1 MKIRH
6 LRTKIVLIGIPLLLL
21 GFASLYAASN
31 VFLLPGFQKIEN
43 NEAINNVNRAV
54 DELNSRVSQ
63 LDQKASDW
71 SNWDDS
77 YQFVKD
83 HNKAYI
89 DSNLQNESLAILGI
103 DYMLF
108 FNSSNQL
115 VEMKHIQL
123 DSSDLPSLPLDQG
136 MKDIFG
142 PTSPLLQHSTITD
155 AHKGVV
161 NTPEGIIMIASRPIL
176 TSEVTGPSRGTL
188 VFAQY
193 LDASDEQVLANLT
206 HLKLTY
212 LPSNSLAVTKS
223 VPVYPSKTAKGTQ
236 WVSLLSDTQARA
248 FASIPDIYGKPSLAV
263 QVDLGRSIS
272 QQGHNSMQTFLLASF
287 LVGLLIIIVT
297 SSVLNRLI
305 VNRLLRLSS
314 QLQELKDV
322 QDSTKA
328 VTVSGNDEI
337 ASLGS
342 DINSL
347 LARLHNTYDLKQTN
361 TTLEQQV
368 NERTKELDDQL
379 DQMKRTN
386 SLMVD
391 RELRM
396 KELKQQNAKLRSQ
409 LGDDS
414 P

>member
-6 LRTKIVLIGIPLLLL
+6 LRTKIVLVSIPLLLL
-21 GFASLYAASN
+21 GFASLYVAST
-31 VFLLPGFQKIEN
+31 VFLLPGFQNIEN
-43 NEAINNVNRAV
+43 KAAINNVNRAI
-54 DELNSRVSQ
+54 DALNSHVSQ

-71 SNWDDS
+71 SIWDDT
-77 YQFVKD
+77 YGFMKD
-83 HNKAYI
+83 HNEKYI
-89 DSNLQNESLAILGI
+89 ASNLSNQSLANLGI

-115 VEMKHIQL
+115 VEMKHVQL
-123 DSSDLPSLPLDQG
+123 DSPDLPFLPLDQG
-136 MKDIFG
+136 MKDLFG
-142 PTSPLLQHSTITD
+142 PTSPLLQHSTLTD
-155 AHKGVV
+155 VHKGVV

-176 TSEVTGPSRGTL
+176 TSQATGPSRGTL

-193 LDASDEQVLANLT
+193 IHANDEQALANLT

-212 LPSNSLAVTKS
+212 LPSNNLAVTKS
-223 VPVYPSKTAKGTQ
+223 VPVYPSKTSKGTQ

-272 QQGHNSMQTFLLASF
+272 QQGRKSLQTFLLASF

-297 SSVLNRLI
+297 SSVLDWLIANRL
-305 VNRLLRLSS
+305 RLLSS

-322 QDSTKA
+322 QNSTKTVA
-328 VTVSGNDEI
+328 VIGNDEI
-337 ASLGS
+337 TSLGS
-342 DINSL
+342 DINDL
-347 LARLHNTYDLKQTN
+347 LTRLHNTYDLKQTN
-361 TTLEQQV
+361 STLERQV
-368 NERTKELDDQL
+368 IERTKALDGQL

-386 SLMVD
+386 GLMID

-396 KELKQQNAKLRSQ
+396 KELKQQNATLRAR